1 MGKQKL
7 LQIGTVAKEA
17 NVNIQTI
24 RYYERRNILKPAQ
37 IKDSGYRLYTE
48 DAIKTVSFIKHAQEL
63 GFKLDV
69 IKQLL
74 NLRTP
79 SVNRC
84 ESVIKKS
91 KTQLADVQGKI
102 KMLKQIEKTLKK
114 LIRDCENNKTSSE
127 CMIIRSLEVAT

>member
-1 MGKQKL
+1 MGKREL

-17 NVNIQTI
+17 KVNIQTI

-37 IKDSGYRLYTE
+37 VKDSGYRLYTE
-48 DAIKTVSFIKHAQEL
+48 DAIKTVVFIKHAQEL
-63 GFKLDV
+63 GFKLDE

-84 ESVIKKS
+84 ESVRKKS
-91 KTQLADVQGKI
+91 KARLADVREKI
-102 KMLKQIEKTLKK
+102 KMLKKIESTLKTL
-114 LIRDCENNKTSSE
+114 INDCENNKTSKE
-127 CMIIRSLEVAT
+127 CPIISRMEVAT